1 MNPLSEALFCITH
14 FDLTGPI
21 FSPVELVVAKEGLGN
36 LLILNDSHYI
46 GIGILAS

>member
-1 MNPLSEALFCITH
+1 MNPLSEVL
-14 FDLTGPI
+14 

-46 GIGILAS
+46 GIGVLAS